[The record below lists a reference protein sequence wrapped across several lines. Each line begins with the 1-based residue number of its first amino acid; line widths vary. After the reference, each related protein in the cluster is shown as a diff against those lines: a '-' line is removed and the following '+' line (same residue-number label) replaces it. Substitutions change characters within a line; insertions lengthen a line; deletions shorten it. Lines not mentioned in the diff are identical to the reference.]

1 MYKEAT
7 QLKLRFATTVGQVS
21 LEQLWDLS
29 LSQLSAAIKAVK
41 KLLAKNDDDELSF
54 LEETKIV
61 DTENQL
67 NQLRFNILKEIY
79 LEKKKE
85 VERIRNAAEVKAH
98 NAKIDALIAEKQDAD
113 LRSMSIEELTKLRK

>member
-79 LEKKKE
+79 LERKKE
-85 VERIRNAAEVKAH
+85 VESIRNAAEVKAH
-98 NAKIDALIAEKQDAD
+98 NAKIDALIAEKQEAD
-113 LRSMSIEELTKLRK
+113 LRGMSIEELTKLRK